1 MQFNVKVRAEDML
14 KQQQKSKKGFTLIEL
29 LIILVIIGVL
39 AAIAVPAYQSHMRKA
54 RFAEVTRAA
63 AGLRHQVDMCIMTL
77 DTTEG
82 CNGGSNGIRVPG
94 VNPSPYVNTI
104 TVANGK
110 ITVTPNTL
118 NGITGQNTLILT
130 PIHTAGSNK
139 IPLWQVSGGCVTA
152 GLCKAGTP

>member
-1 MQFNVKVRAEDML
+1 MIQERKNL
-14 KQQQKSKKGFTLIEL
+14 KGFTLIEL
-29 LIILVIIGVL
+29 LILLVIVATL
-39 AAIAVPAYQSHMRKA
+39 AAIAVPAYQSQMRKA

-63 AGLRHQVDMCIMTL
+63 AGLRHLVDMCIIYL
-77 DTTEG
+77 DTPTG

-94 VNPSPYVNTI
+94 INPSPYVNSI

-130 PIHTAGSNK
+130 PLFTPGSNAV
-139 IPLWQVSGGCVTA
+139 PVWQVSGGCVTA
-152 GLCKAGTP
+152 GLCRAGTQ